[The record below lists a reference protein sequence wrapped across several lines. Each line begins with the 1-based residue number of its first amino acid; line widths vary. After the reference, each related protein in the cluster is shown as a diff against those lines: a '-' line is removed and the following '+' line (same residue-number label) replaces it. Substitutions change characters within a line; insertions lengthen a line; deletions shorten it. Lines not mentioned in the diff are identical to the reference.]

1 MSHKLKVGELKEQ
14 YMTDEEIWRVF
25 TVVLSS
31 KSVKSSTYKY
41 VLMKSIIENL
51 YQINDQYELTY
62 NQLAYSFAKI
72 YWNLVVHH
80 NLVKQNRGPKNARA
94 VTVIQEFQQKH
105 AIPSEFSFDKIQETL
120 QLKLVSFMKSVM
132 KENVFGALYGD
143 TRGQFYAFDHKL
155 EVFRLHPVVHQ
166 FMLRYQRLLVNLVN
180 YHMAVMIEEL
190 NENMNINFLLNK
202 VESIAKRGSLK
213 RFETILLSHFENKC
227 FYCGKRLSE
236 RMGNIHVDHFIPW
249 SFVQSDQ
256 IWNLVLACR
265 TCNLSKSDK
274 VPQRPFLDIIID
286 RNEQLYHMP
295 TESTVLMENYKDKK
309 VILLYDYSIENGFD
323 TLWAPR

>member
-1 MSHKLKVGELKEQ
+1 MSHKLKVGELNEQ

-31 KSVKSSTYKY
+31 KSAKSSTYKY

-51 YQINDQYELTY
+51 YQINDQYGLTY

-80 NLVKQNRGPKNARA
+80 NLVKQNRGPKSARA

-105 AIPSEFSFDKIQETL
+105 VISSEFSFDKIQETL
-120 QLKLVSFMKSVM
+120 QLKLVSSMKSVM

-143 TRGQFYAFDHKL
+143 TKGQFYAFDHKL

-190 NENMNINFLLNK
+190 NEN
-202 VESIAKRGSLK
+202 
-213 RFETILLSHFENKC
+213 KC
-227 FYCGKRLSE
+227 FYCGKSLSE
-236 RMGNIHVDHFIPW
+236 RKGNIHVDHFIPW

-265 TCNLSKSDK
+265 TCNLAKSDK
-274 VPQRPFLDIIID
+274 VPRRPYLDIIID

-295 TESTVLMENYKDKK
+295 NESTQLMENYKDKK
-309 VILLYDYSIENGFD
+309 VILLYNYSIENGFD